1 MNKML
6 TNIDPIFGH
15 LLVNRYI
22 RYVFAFKTRKDYIK
36 TDILEMMTWD
46 SF

>member
-36 TDILEMMTWD
+36 EMMTWD
-46 SF
+46 S